1 MIDNPTTGIS
11 GSGPRRARRV
21 RPAMLALLGAV
32 VLAACAGPTRMGDA
46 RAQTLLM
53 MPTPQFAA
61 ERQVAFELAQRCPSY
76 GWDSKL
82 DRDMDEARTAR
93 GAGYATAQR
102 QRGAIEVETDIKRR
116 SVSANHGGAPFASLD
131 PCAVLDTESERQTPL
146 SVLVVRES

>member
-1 MIDNPTTGIS
+1 MTDNLTTGIAVCA
-11 GSGPRRARRV
+11 PRQARRV
-21 RPAMLALLGAV
+21 RPVMLALLGAV
-32 VLAACAGPTRMGDA
+32 VLAACGGPTRMGDA

-76 GWDSKL
+76 RWDARL
-82 DRDMDEARTAR
+82 DQDMNEARTAR

-102 QRGAIEVETDIKRR
+102 LRGAIEVETDIKRR
-116 SVSANHGGAPFASLD
+116 SVSANHGGAPYSGLN
-131 PCAVLDTESERQTPL
+131 PCTVLDTETQRQTPL